1 MYTVLRPRAA
11 ALWKKGNIRAAAA
24 AAARKKDVKIALI
37 GIALLDYFTVAVL
50 WSAN

>member
-11 ALWKKGNIRAAAA
+11 ALWKKGNIRAA

-50 WSAN
+50 WSANK

>member
-11 ALWKKGNIRAAAA
+11 ALWGKGNIRA

-50 WSAN
+50 WSANK